1 VSLHCDVEVKLLR
14 KSRSSKMSC
23 EIKLEAARSRRKEVG
38 CAMVVLMGKERQP
51 TRSGKFGVSTHS
63 AGPPPLGIHFVCMEH
78 PAQGLIRFKH
88 VR

>member
-1 VSLHCDVEVKLLR
+1 
-14 KSRSSKMSC
+14 
-23 EIKLEAARSRRKEVG
+23 
-38 CAMVVLMGKERQP
+38 VVLMGKERQP